1 MDEFIKKII
10 LGRTIQAA
18 FQRGKVYRYGL
29 NQKQKEWLKNSIK
42 EELEKISSKY
52 INEVSEKEHLENIKS
67 LSRTITKK
75 HNKLLKNGCLR
86 IGTSQKL
93 LNVYIKFL
101 WCLGEAKE
109 PKHCPIDSIV
119 LREIKLNNKY
129 KWTDLKSIKEYKIII
144 SAIRKHINNKSVALW
159 ERELWNREA

>member
-18 FQRGKVYRYGL
+18 FQRGKVYKDGL
-29 NQKQKEWLKNSIK
+29 DRKEKYELKSSIK
-42 EELEKISSKY
+42 KKLEQMASRY
-52 INEVSEKEHLENIKS
+52 INEVSEEEHIRNIKS
-67 LSRTITKK
+67 LSQTISKK
-75 HNKLLKNGCLR
+75 HGSKLKNKSLR

-93 LNVYIKFL
+93 LNVYVKFL

-119 LREIKLNNKY
+119 LREIKLNDKY
-129 KWTDLKSIKEYKIII
+129 KWTDLELIEEYEEII
-144 SAIRKHINNKSVALW
+144 SEIRKHIHNKTVARW
-159 ERELWNREA
+159 EWELWNRRA